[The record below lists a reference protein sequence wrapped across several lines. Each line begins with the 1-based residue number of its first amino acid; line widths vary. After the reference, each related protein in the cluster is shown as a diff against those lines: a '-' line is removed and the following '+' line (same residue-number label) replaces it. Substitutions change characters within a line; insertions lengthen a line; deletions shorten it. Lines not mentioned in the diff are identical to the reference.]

1 MFDLDSLRP
10 LVATSLLALYLPVP
24 FYMIWI
30 HAFGRV
36 WKKMGPASYAIHWTL
51 YIVTVAAVVLC
62 HRVWVWRA
70 WPWPAWISWTGL
82 FSLAIAAWLAY
93 RTYATIPAKTL
104 LTFRQI
110 RPDGDRRLIR
120 DGILGTIRHPRY
132 VMFTLLSLGN
142 LLITGYPLVL
152 VSLAVTIV
160 VFAAVIRLE
169 ENELREYFGEEF
181 EEYRRAVP
189 AFFPRMTGR
198 SPRGRRKTAQRFP
211 RPTPPRD
218 RLQ

>member
-189 AFFPRMTGR
+189 AFLPRMTGR
-198 SPRGRRKTAQRFP
+198 SPRGRRKTAQRFH

>member
-24 FYMIWI
+24 LYMIWI

-198 SPRGRRKTAQRFP
+198 SPRGRRKTAQRFH